1 MCMRAPLLLSF
12 LVALTASSCRYPNEF
27 KNTPS
32 NARHAVLRGTTYAN
46 AGHAFATHI
55 NGHPT
60 SFWRS
65 SDVFQIAP
73 GTNTVR
79 AAFSDCRMTLG
90 YQMAEFVAIGG
101 ADYVIAREQDP
112 ALPSPFSVV
121 PHPSTPNA
129 WIIHDRRDRVTIRQ
143 RSEGRPGRVLA
154 DAPKEDYVF
163 GQSTAEE
170 ALAEYQ
176 RKNPS
181 IGQ

>member
-1 MCMRAPLLLSF
+1 MRPSLLLS
-12 LVALTASSCRYPNEF
+12 LVVALTAVSCRYPNEF

-32 NARHAVLRGTTYAN
+32 NAQHALLRGTTYPN

-55 NGHPT
+55 NGQPT

-65 SDVFQIAP
+65 SDFFRISP
-73 GTNTVR
+73 GTNAVR
-79 AAFSDCRMTLG
+79 AAYSDRRMTLG
-90 YQMAEFVAIGG
+90 YQITEFVAIGG

-112 ALPSPFSVV
+112 ALPSPFSAVR
-121 PHPSTPNA
+121 HPSTPNA

-154 DAPKEDYVF
+154 DAPKEGYTF

-181 IGQ
+181 NGQ